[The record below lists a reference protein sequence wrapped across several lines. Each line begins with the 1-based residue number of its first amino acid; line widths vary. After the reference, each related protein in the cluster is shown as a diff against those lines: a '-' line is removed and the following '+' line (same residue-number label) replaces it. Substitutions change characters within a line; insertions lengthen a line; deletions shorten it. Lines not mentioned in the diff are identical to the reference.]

1 MNNTTVALDIA
12 LPDVPFIADIQALYQ
27 KLESLSDQRN
37 RKGLRYELSVI
48 ALLALLAKFA
58 GQNSIEEIA
67 EWAKGHC
74 CELVQLLGLSR
85 PTMPHSA
92 TLSRV
97 LGDKLDCAELEELL
111 REYFTSQLA
120 STSQIPLPPRGSIT
134 ISIDGKTL
142 RGTIAS
148 GHKHGVHL
156 MAAYLPKQGVVVAQ
170 LEVGAKTN
178 EITAAPKLLKM
189 VDLRGVVVAGD
200 AMQAQRE
207 LSMQIVAD
215 GGDYLW
221 LVKANQA
228 GLLGEIQQLFEPL
241 CIEWGAGFSQPPL
254 QIEQAVQYDQGHGRL
269 EKRSI
274 WVSSELAGYSY
285 WPHLSQVFKL
295 EREWVEVGSDQL
307 KREVRYGI
315 SSLPRQVADPV
326 RLMQIAREEWG
337 IENSLHWVR
346 DVTFRED
353 ESQLR
358 RGKGPEVLAILNNVV
373 LGTMRLALGSKCNIA
388 KTRRQWGHTFSR
400 ALLQSQLAST

>member
-1 MNNTTVALDIA
+1 MNNTTPALNIA

-27 KLESLSDQRN
+27 KLEGLTDLRN
-37 RKGLRYELSVI
+37 PKGLRYSLPVI
-48 ALLALLAKFA
+48 ALVTLLAKFA
-58 GQNSIEEIA
+58 GQNSLEEIA
-67 EWAKGHC
+67 AWAKGHC
-74 CELVQLLGLSR
+74 AELVQLLGLPR
-85 PTMPHSA
+85 PTMPHST

-97 LGDKLDCAELEELL
+97 LGNKLNSTELEELF
-111 REYFTSQLA
+111 REYFRPYLHP
-120 STSQIPLPPRGSIT
+120 TSQIPQRGSVT
-134 ISIDGKTL
+134 MSIDGKTL
-142 RGTIAS
+142 RGTIPS
-148 GHKHGVHL
+148 RHKQGVHL
-156 MAAYLPKQGVVVAQ
+156 MAAYLPKQGMVVAQ

-200 AMQAQRE
+200 AMQAQKE
-207 LSMQIVAD
+207 LSVQLVAD

-228 GLLGEIQQLFEPL
+228 GLLGEIQELFEP
-241 CIEWGAGFSQPPL
+241 IEWGSGFSAAPL
-254 QIEQAVQYDQGHGRL
+254 QIEQAVQYASGHGRV

-285 WPHLSQVFKL
+285 WPHLCQVFKL
-295 EREWVEVGSDQL
+295 EREWLELASDEV

-315 SSLPRQVADPV
+315 TSLPRQVAGPQ
-326 RLMQIAREEWG
+326 RLLEIAREEWG

-358 RGKGPEVLAILNNVV
+358 RGHAPEVLALLNNFV
-373 LGTMRLALGSKCNIA
+373 LATLRLRLGSKCNIA
-388 KTRRQWGHTFSR
+388 RARRHWAHTFSR
-400 ALLQSQLAST
+400 ALFQTF